1 MPINREVNN
10 TLSTDATTRR
20 RLFANFSQRVF
31 FCRLFLR
38 ATRRK
43 IRRQLFLAFLRL
55 SARFRLPDGPARLR
69 RAAARRTDASS
80 LGTRV
85 SFF

>member
-43 IRRQLFLAFLRL
+43 LAFLRL

>member
-20 RLFANFSQRVF
+20 RLFANFSQTVF

-43 IRRQLFLAFLRL
+43 LAFLPL
-55 SARFRLPDGPARLR
+55 SARFRLPDGPT
-69 RAAARRTDASS
+69 AARRTDASS
-80 LGTRV
+80 LGTRF